1 MDMQFELSGVF
12 PNVEFMQKHFP
23 TRQYFICLHG
33 NDRIETLF
41 SIVRTA
47 RGTGGVLGILQLRH
61 RLEIA
66 TQLEEL
72 FALDPKWRINRKRA
86 RYGDNMTPATAGP

>member
-1 MDMQFELSGVF
+1 
-12 PNVEFMQKHFP
+12 MQKHFP
-23 TRQYFICLHG
+23 TRQNFICLRG

-47 RGTGGVLGILQLRH
+47 RGTGGVLDILQLRH
-61 RLEIA
+61 HLDIA

-72 FALDPKWRINRKRA
+72 FALDPKWCLNRKQA
-86 RYGDNMTPATAGP
+86 